1 MMFRVCRGSVFPHRG
16 VWASPLAEVAPGRA
30 SEKAEA
36 HPELLN
42 IQEKRS
48 KTIN

>member
-1 MMFRVCRGSVFPHRG
+1 MRPQVGRGNGFQHRG
-16 VWASPLAEVAPGRA
+16 VWDSTLADITPGRT